1 MTAAEREN
9 YQKFF
14 TRLEEKLK
22 SEEDW
27 LSNMANLAALI
38 YQELPKINWAGF
50 YLRRRGEDLKLGPF
64 QGKPAVSE
72 ITVGNGVCGTAVAD
86 AEAQLVDNV
95 HEFPGHIA
103 CDCESESELVIPI
116 WLNNEIIGVLDIDS
130 PVRARF
136 TTRDQDMLEKA
147 LEKLLTASD
156 FSDFK
161 V

>member
-1 MTAAEREN
+1 MAAAKGED
-9 YQKFF
+9 YQEFLAKLED
-14 TRLEEKLK
+14 RLS
-22 SEEDW
+22 SESDW

-38 YQELPKINWAGF
+38 YQELPEINWAGF
-50 YLRRRGEDLKLGPF
+50 YLRRKGEDLQLGPF
-64 QGKPAVSE
+64 QGKPAVSK
-72 ITVGNGVCGTAVAD
+72 IAPGRGVCGTAVAE

-116 WLNNEIIGVLDIDS
+116 WLDREIIGVLDIDS

-136 TTRDQDMLEKA
+136 TSRDQDMLEKA
-147 LEKLLTASD
+147 VEKLLAASD
-156 FSDFK
+156 FTDFK